1 MLIHDWSCYEGLNQS
16 LDMPDGQPFN
26 GHSFTLEISHHM
38 VSLKQGDKEV
48 FSMAVSSQPEAVTLS
63 INDVPGVAVSNRTL
77 NINGKSQAMLSVLI
91 NK

>member
-16 LDMPDGQPFN
+16 LDMADRQQSN
-26 GHSFTLEISHHM
+26 GHSFTLAISHHM

-48 FSMAVSSQPEAVTLS
+48 FSMAVSGQPKEVTLS